1 MWRGDHQ
8 RSCRRRGTAAVA
20 CAVLLTACGHAPGGK
35 VGGEVGTFG
44 ALIENDEIAGTDR
57 HYTNGVRFS
66 WTTPA
71 GGVPDWADRIGKA
84 LPGAAPEVRGELA
97 LGQSIFTPLNRFRSD
112 PLPTDRPYA
121 GWLYASAGVLAD
133 HGDALDRLEMTA
145 GIVGPSSLAEQTQK
159 AVHELTGARVPEGWD
174 HQLNDEPGLILS
186 YDRVWRNILPDAIG
200 GLDLDLAPHAGV
212 ALGNVLTYGAAGGT
226 IRIGQG
232 LDVDYG
238 PPRVRPGVAGSG
250 FVDARSGTAWYVFL
264 GAEGRAVARN
274 IFLDGNSFE
283 DGPSVDRKTFVADL
297 QAGVAIV
304 IDGIRIAYTHVLRT
318 KEYDDQEK
326 TDTFGSLSVSFTF

>member
-1 MWRGDHQ
+1 ML
-8 RSCRRRGTAAVA
+8 AVA
-20 CAVLLTACGHAPGGK
+20 CAVLLTACGHAS
-35 VGGEVGTFG
+35 GGEGGTFG
-44 ALIENDEIAGTDR
+44 ALIENDEVAGTDR

-71 GGVPDWADRIGKA
+71 GGVPGWVDRIGKA
-84 LPGAAPEVRGELA
+84 LPGGAQPEVRGELA

-121 GWLYASAGVLAD
+121 GWLYAAAGLLAD
-133 HGDALDRLEMTA
+133 HGDALDRLEVTV
-145 GIVGPSSLAEQTQK
+145 GIVGPWSLAEQTQK
-159 AVHELTGARVPEGWD
+159 AVHELSGARFPKGWD
-174 HQLNDEPGLILS
+174 HQLDDEPGLILS
-186 YDRVWRNILPDAIG
+186 YDRIWRNIVPDAIG

-250 FVDARSGTAWYVFL
+250 FVDGRPGIAWYVFL

-283 DGPSVDRKTFVADL
+283 DGPSVDRKAFVADL
-297 QAGVAIV
+297 QGGVAMV